1 MKPFYNFLK
10 NAKVQFDFALFSF
23 AMQKLR
29 RLAAFLLGSE
39 NCAVCK
45 KQNVFLCNSCF
56 CKTFAL
62 AKNVRRCKKCGRIL
76 NNGKNYC
83 VDCAG
88 GNIFSALDLAL
99 PVFAYTGNRKKL
111 LQLWKMEQNRQ
122 LVFYFARFFYKYYA
136 KYFNSIVL
144 VGVPPRP
151 GKIFN
156 QGWDQI
162 DDLVLVLQGK
172 YKLRFAKMLL
182 RTDGLQQKYRS
193 RDQRIN
199 GGARY
204 KLNPRYKG
212 AIPKKVL
219 LIDDVLTTGATLE
232 ECAEVLKSAGVEQV
246 FALTLFF
253 VPKAE
258 K

>member
-1 MKPFYNFLK
+1 MKPFYNFLE

-29 RLAAFLLGSE
+29 RPAAFLLGSE
-39 NCAVCK
+39 TCAVCK

-88 GNIFSALDLAL
+88 GNIFSALDFAL

-144 VGVPPRP
+144 VVKMGPICIKSP
-151 GKIFN
+151 KIPIIIAIKSI
-156 QGWDQI
+156 G
-162 DDLVLVLQGK
+162 
-172 YKLRFAKMLL
+172 AKI
-182 RTDGLQQKYRS
+182 KK
-193 RDQRIN
+193 I
-199 GGARY
+199 
-204 KLNPRYKG
+204 
-212 AIPKKVL
+212 AITETVK
-219 LIDDVLTTGATLE
+219 I
-232 ECAEVLKSAGVEQV
+232 
-246 FALTLFF
+246 
-253 VPKAE
+253 
-258 K
+258 